1 MRLENISVNLS
12 SIGRLSM
19 ETGAVGL
26 LRNECL
32 SRRCGWDLGQKHN
45 ASGSCGGIWLG
56 SNFSPPLTRVNLRRR
71 SNRNDERDKNMPS
84 VEKKYFERGSRRPEQ
99 AAGPV
104 KSELSDIRPG
114 SSRTSIAV
122 LMEVEGVL
130 ADVHRY
136 GHRQAF
142 NLAFEELGLDC
153 AQWTEAVFADLM
165 RFYSL
170 KKVCCS
176 RFYVFTKVLLRKA
189 IGWPSTLPT
198 NEQAAFIKKVLQ
210 VKSRAL
216 EKLAGSTSIPL
227 RPGLDK
233 FVDEVLDAEV
243 PLIVLTAYYK
253 GGEQFARLLVDQLG
267 ERSRKIMFVGK
278 AEVENSSYGQL
289 VFGEGASSSLDEQLA
304 VAASRAVAA
313 EKQRLAEEVASL
325 LKLSVEID
333 TSFTQISKKSIATLR
348 AGAEVAGVDVDH
360 CILLASGLSGSQAA
374 SQIDMPCV
382 VVRSS
387 LTARAEFPAA
397 KAALDGYGPGST
409 TLPRLFKFL

>member
-12 SIGRLSM
+12 PIARLSM

-32 SRRCGWDLGQKHN
+32 SRRFGWDLGQQHN

-56 SNFSPPLTRVNLRRR
+56 SNFSPPLTRVTLRRRRR
-71 SNRNDERDKNMPS
+71 SNRNDERDKNRPF

-104 KSELSDIRPG
+104 KAELSDIRPG

-122 LMEVEGVL
+122 LMEVDGVL

-165 RFYSL
+165 RSAGGVEEKMLSSF
-170 KKVCCS
+170 
-176 RFYVFTKVLLRKA
+176 FTR

-267 ERSRKIMFVGK
+267 GERSRKIVFVGK

-313 EKQRLAEEVASL
+313 EKQRIAEEVASL

-374 SQIDMPCV
+374 SQIGMPCA